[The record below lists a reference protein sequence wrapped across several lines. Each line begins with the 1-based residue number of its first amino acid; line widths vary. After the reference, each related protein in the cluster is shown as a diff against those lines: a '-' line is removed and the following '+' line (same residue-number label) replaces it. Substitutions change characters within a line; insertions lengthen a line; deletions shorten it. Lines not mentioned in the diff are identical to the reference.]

1 MLLLSIL
8 IEEHF
13 STKPY
18 EIKGSF
24 GSLLGLPSR
33 SYGCAASLVL
43 DLLATS

>member
-18 EIKGSF
+18 KIKGAF
-24 GSLLGLPSR
+24 GLLLGLPSR
-33 SYGCAASLVL
+33 SYGCAASLAL